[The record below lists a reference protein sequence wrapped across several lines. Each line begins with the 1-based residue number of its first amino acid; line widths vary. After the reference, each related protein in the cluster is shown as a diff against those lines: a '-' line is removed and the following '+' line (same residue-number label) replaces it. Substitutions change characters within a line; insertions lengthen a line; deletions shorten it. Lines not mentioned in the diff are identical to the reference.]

1 MNKLTKE
8 TILKVCILILLSSSQ
23 CMVDINLINSQKK
36 EKYIG
41 SLFMTWSSYLALD
54 QTVQLLD

>member
-1 MNKLTKE
+1 
-8 TILKVCILILLSSSQ
+8 
-23 CMVDINLINSQKK
+23 MVDINLINSQKK

>member
-41 SLFMTWSSYLALD
+41 SLFMT
-54 QTVQLLD
+54 